1 MNTIKQTTNN
11 VPFRFY
17 LSEGKDGDL
26 VDKLQGMPSYMKNE
40 LVRDALRQF
49 VVNYAD
55 YIKNSGTGA
64 EAIEKAEY
72 TPKLLRKK
80 MSCFLS
86 VGYPRKR
93 GV

>member
-1 MNTIKQTTNN
+1 M
-11 VPFRFY
+11 R
-17 LSEGKDGDL
+17 
-26 VDKLQGMPSYMKNE
+26 NE
-40 LVRDALRQF
+40 LVKDALRQF

-55 YIKNSGTGA
+55 CIKNSGTGT
-64 EAIEKAEY
+64 EAIEKGEY

-86 VGYPRKR
+86 AGHPRKR